1 MILQKE
7 SITNAARNLM
17 LITVESELEDA
28 DAGCSLPK
36 WFAAKRFDKP
46 DGEGEVTAESLVD
59 AILKHNTAD
68 VMLTMGIIIGKIE
81 NAWGHSI
88 GLVFH
93 HMGFTD
99 IDDQSSLLYRLI
111 MGCMGHGICLDDDG
125 PSGPVAMGFDNSGKI
140 LLNII
145 EDTGKRF
152 EASPV
157 HLDGDDPIREL
168 ISEHLEYEDTTC
180 TA

>member
-7 SITNAARNLM
+7 AIINAARDLM
-17 LITVESELEDA
+17 TMAIDLETEEE
-28 DAGCSLPK
+28 GCSLPE
-36 WFAAKRFDKP
+36 DM
-46 DGEGEVTAESLVD
+46 D
-59 AILKHNTAD
+59 ADLILENHADD

-81 NAWGHSI
+81 NAWGYSI

-99 IDDQSSLLYRLI
+99 VEDQSRLLYRLI

-125 PSGPVAMGFDNSGKI
+125 PSGPVATGFDNAGRI
-140 LLNII
+140 LLNIVT
-145 EDTGKRF
+145 DTGKRF

-157 HLDGDDPIREL
+157 HLDGDDPIHEL